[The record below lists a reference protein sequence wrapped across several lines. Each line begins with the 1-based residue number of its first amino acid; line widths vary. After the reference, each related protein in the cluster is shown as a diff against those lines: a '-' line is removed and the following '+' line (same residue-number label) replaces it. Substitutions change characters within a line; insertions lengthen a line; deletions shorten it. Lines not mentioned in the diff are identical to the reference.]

1 MLAYFLYNSQP
12 NVTEYIPNTVTN
24 TPYHTAGSS
33 SDVDAFDHILEV
45 TTNQE
50 AVYAYYWMDE
60 NNKVS
65 FLKVFYRNVSNSS
78 KFPSSNQV
86 KVTEIFDMTNNDNP
100 AIHPGIPQDNNQL
113 EYDSDWEANQQGKPL
128 LIQSFVMI
136 LTIKFTFS

>member
-1 MLAYFLYNSQP
+1 MTANVTCELELTEYDRRGSSQHKKLGRHESKVDIVVDSGWVYSDKTYQMKVILMLAYFLYNSQP

-65 FLKVFYRNVSNSS
+65 FLKVF
-78 KFPSSNQV
+78 
-86 KVTEIFDMTNNDNP
+86 
-100 AIHPGIPQDNNQL
+100 L
-113 EYDSDWEANQQGKPL
+113 
-128 LIQSFVMI
+128 
-136 LTIKFTFS
+136 